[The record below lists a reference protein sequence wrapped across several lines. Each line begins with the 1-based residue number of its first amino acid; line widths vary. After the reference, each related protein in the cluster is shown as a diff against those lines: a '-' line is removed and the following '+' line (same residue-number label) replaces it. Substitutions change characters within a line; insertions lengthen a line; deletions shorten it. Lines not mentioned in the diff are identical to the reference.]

1 VLQRVVRSTVI
12 ERPIEEVWEVLRDF
26 NRHDQWHGLV
36 SRSTIESGLRAS
48 QVGCVRAFSLRDGG
62 FVREQLLGLD
72 DRNFRSTY
80 CILEATLPLERYVA
94 TVTLKAVTDRRHTFW
109 HWSSTFGCPR
119 GEELALCK
127 VVGDE
132 VYEAGFADLRRYLSR
147 SRALARGAAGDR
159 GAAGAGAQGAGSI
172 AEPAVQTI
180 ELERYGDARQL
191 RPQTRRLQPPG
202 PREVRLRQTAIGVN
216 FIDIYLRRGW
226 IPEMLAPGAV
236 PGMEAAGEVVALGTE
251 VTGLQ
256 EGDRVAYMG
265 PVPGAYAS
273 ARNVPRDWLV
283 RLPPSVE
290 EEMAAAL
297 LLKGITADYLLHDLG
312 RVRQGARWLV
322 HAAAG
327 GVGSIL
333 CQWGARLGARIVG
346 TVSSQEK
353 ARQARNWGCEHV
365 IVTSEYRFAE
375 SLRYHFPDGAE
386 VIVDGL
392 GAAAAGENFQALA
405 DCGHWISLGQ
415 ASGGL
420 EPLAPDLLVRKSASF
435 SRPVAFAYVAT
446 REALEMR
453 AERLWSAL
461 EAKSFR
467 RPPIERFAL
476 AQAAEAHLRLE
487 SRASTGSI
495 VLLP

>member
-1 VLQRVVRSTVI
+1 
-12 ERPIEEVWEVLRDF
+12 
-26 NRHDQWHGLV
+26 
-36 SRSTIESGLRAS
+36 
-48 QVGCVRAFSLRDGG
+48 
-62 FVREQLLGLD
+62 
-72 DRNFRSTY
+72 
-80 CILEATLPLERYVA
+80 
-94 TVTLKAVTDRRHTFW
+94 
-109 HWSSTFGCPR
+109 
-119 GEELALCK
+119 
-127 VVGDE
+127 
-132 VYEAGFADLRRYLSR
+132 
-147 SRALARGAAGDR
+147 
-159 GAAGAGAQGAGSI
+159 
-172 AEPAVQTI
+172 
-180 ELERYGDARQL
+180 
-191 RPQTRRLQPPG
+191 
-202 PREVRLRQTAIGVN
+202 
-216 FIDIYLRRGW
+216 
-226 IPEMLAPGAV
+226 
-236 PGMEAAGEVVALGTE
+236 
-251 VTGLQ
+251 
-256 EGDRVAYMG
+256 MG

-273 ARNVPRDWLV
+273 ARDVPRDWLV

-312 RVRQGARWLV
+312 RVRPGARWLV

-353 ARQARNWGCEHV
+353 ARQARNLGCEHV

-375 SLRYHFPDGAE
+375 SLKYHFPEGAE

-415 ASGGL
+415 VSGAP
-420 EPLAPDLLVRKSASF
+420 EPIAPDLLARKSASF

-446 REALEMR
+446 RGVLEMR
-453 AERLWSAL
+453 ARRLWSAL
-461 EAKSFR
+461 DAGSFQ

-476 AQAAEAHLRLE
+476 AQAADAHLRLE
-487 SRASTGSI
+487 SRASSGSI